1 MKYPRLPALPRFPL
15 TFLPTPVQRLDRLS
29 AFLGGPLILM
39 KRDDLTGLAF
49 GGNKSRKLEFFL
61 GEALASGADTI
72 VTAGAAQ
79 SNHCRQT
86 AAGAARAGLRCDLV
100 LGGTPEESRDGNL
113 LLDVLLG
120 ANLHWSGPQRRGE
133 RLDEVSASL
142 HSDGRRPYVIPYGG
156 SSALGAIG
164 FVCALFEVSRQLA
177 RLKSRIQAIVFPSSS
192 GGTQAGLILGAAA
205 IGLGGTVLGISIDKR
220 ERETA
225 PYASEILEIA
235 RAAANRLNLR
245 VALGP
250 KDIRLEDRYVGEG
263 YGIVSSLERDAIR
276 LVAQKEGILLDPVY
290 TGRAMG
296 GLIDLIKR
304 GVFDSKGAVLFWHT
318 GGSPALFHYARDL
331 A

>member
-1 MKYPRLPALPRFPL
+1 MNYPRLPALPRFPL
-15 TFLPTPVQRLDRLS
+15 AFLPTPLQRLDRFS
-29 AFLGGPLILM
+29 AFLGGPPILM

-61 GEALASGADTI
+61 GEALASGSDTV

-120 ANLHWSGPQRRGE
+120 ANLHWAGPLRRGE

-142 HSDGRRPYVIPYGG
+142 RGEGRRPYVIPYGG
-156 SSALGAIG
+156 SSGLGAIA
-164 FVCALFEVSRQLA
+164 FVCALFELSRQLA

-192 GGTQAGLILGAAA
+192 GGTQAGLVLGAAA
-205 IGLGGTVLGISIDKR
+205 IGLRATVLGIGVDKGEP
-220 ERETA
+220 ERL
-225 PYASEILEIA
+225 PYVSEILEIA
-235 RAAANRLNLR
+235 HAAAKRLKLR
-245 VALGP
+245 VSLGP

-263 YGIVSSLERDAIR
+263 YGIVGPLERDAIR

-296 GLIDLIKR
+296 GLIDLITR
-304 GVFDSKGAVLFWHT
+304 REFDSKGAVLFWHT